1 MKHLSLSVKLYGV
14 IGVLIASSIAISWIG
29 LSKMTE
35 IKMSL
40 HQIVNGPAT
49 RLGNA
54 YKLKELFLIQVI
66 NEKNL
71 IAEVD
76 PDKFSQR
83 VKMLVD
89 RHAQIQKHRDDSM
102 KITTKE
108 GAVNLNK
115 FSDLYRKWWE
125 TEQKIMDLVKVGK
138 NQEAFSISTTTAL
151 EVRLQ
156 VEELMEEIVKR
167 NQVNMANSAEEVD
180 SDYEAARNS
189 VVFLSILSTLVCSG
203 IGFIVLR
210 NVNKS
215 IDKVIMILTE
225 GSTQVT
231 VASQQIAS
239 SSEELSQST
248 TEQAASLEETAS
260 SIEEMN
266 SMVQRNAENAR
277 RTSQLAHESN
287 DSAEKGKKVVAEM
300 MISISDIKES
310 NHLIKA
316 QIDKSNQQISDIVH
330 VIAEIGNKTQVINDI
345 VFQTKLLSFNAS
357 VEAARAAEH
366 GKGFA
371 VVAEEVGNLAQMSGN
386 AAKEITS
393 MLEASMMKVEA
404 IVAETKERV
413 TSLIDQGQVK
423 IASGTKIADECGKV
437 LQEIVSSVSN
447 VTQMASEISI
457 ACSEQAQGVQEITK
471 AMNQLDQVTQ
481 MNASTSE
488 EVASSAEELAA
499 QADSLRNGVQ
509 VLVQTVKGSDKKV
522 QIQNESNVIP
532 FRPKT
537 ASVKKQTGTWISK
550 KRPEGKVPSEDDVR
564 FEEA

>member
-1 MKHLSLSVKLYGV
+1 MKHLSLSVKLYAV

-76 PDKFSQR
+76 VDNVPKR
-83 VKMLVD
+83 IKMLDD
-89 RHAQIQKHRDDSM
+89 RHAQMLKHLKESM
-102 KITTKE
+102 KVTSKE

-115 FSDLYRKWWE
+115 FSDLYGKWWE
-125 TEQKIMDLVKVGK
+125 TEQKIMDLVKVK
-138 NQEAFSISTTTAL
+138 NNTEAFLISTTSGL
-151 EVRLQ
+151 EVRLR
-156 VEELMEEIVKR
+156 VEELMDEIVKR
-167 NQVNMANSAEEVD
+167 NQANMVNSAGKAD
-180 SDYEAARNS
+180 ANYEAARSS
-189 VVFLSILSTLVCSG
+189 VIFLSVFSTLACS
-203 IGFIVLR
+203 IIAYLVLR
-210 NVNKS
+210 NVNIS

-260 SIEEMN
+260 SIEELN

-287 DSAEKGKKVVAEM
+287 SSAEKGKQVVAEM
-300 MISISDIKES
+300 MTSISDIKES
-310 NHLIKA
+310 NHLIKT
-316 QIDKSNQQISDIVH
+316 QIDRSNQQISDIVH
-330 VIAEIGNKTQVINDI
+330 VIAEISNKTQVINDI

-371 VVAEEVGNLAQMSGN
+371 VVAEEVGNLAEMSGN
-386 AAKEITS
+386 AAREISTMLAES
-393 MLEASMMKVEA
+393 MIKVEA
-404 IVAETKERV
+404 IVAETRERV
-413 TSLIDQGQVK
+413 TSLIEQGQVK
-423 IASGTKIADECGKV
+423 IDSGTKIADECKKV
-437 LQEIVSSVSN
+437 LEEIVSNVSN
-447 VTQMASEISI
+447 VTQMAGDISI
-457 ACSEQAQGVQEITK
+457 ACSEQAQGVQEMTK

-481 MNASTSE
+481 MNSSTSE

-509 VLVQTVKGSDKKV
+509 VLVQTVKGSDKLVKV
-522 QIQNESNVIP
+522 QKESNVIP
-532 FRPKT
+532 FRPKN
-537 ASVKKQTGTWISK
+537 AAAKKQAGTWISK
-550 KRPEGKVPSEDDVR
+550 KRPEANVPQEDDVR